1 MKNILIYGDSN
12 VWGQGD
18 NLKRYSAQVRWVNQ
32 LQKQLGDGYEV
43 QPAGLPGRIAGSY
56 DHVDQSKNGKDSF
69 EAICRQ
75 ASPLD
80 LVIIALGTNDCK
92 DRYDP
97 TPNQIYDDLLWY
109 RDAVAKLSEDVS
121 YVAPASIM
129 YIAPPNLRRSQDFVG
144 SEEKRQA
151 LVALLEGSGEQVII
165 PGEISLSSDG
175 VHFSPEGHEEM
186 SKLMKTKLTEMG
198 I

>member
-12 VWGQGD
+12 VWGQDD
-18 NLKRYSAQVRWVNQ
+18 NLKRYSAQARWVNQ
-32 LQKQLGDGYEV
+32 LQKQLGDGHEV
-43 QPAGLPGRIAGSY
+43 QPAGLPGRIAGGY
-56 DHVDQSKNGKDSF
+56 DHADQSKNGKDSF
-69 EAICRQ
+69 EVICRQ
-75 ASPLD
+75 ASPLN

-92 DRYDP
+92 DKYSF
-97 TPNQIYDDLLWY
+97 TPDQIYDDLLWY
-109 RDAVAKLSEDVS
+109 RDAVAQLSEDV

-129 YIAPPNLRRSQDFVG
+129 YIAPPNFRRSQAFMG
-144 SEEKRQA
+144 SEEKQQA

>member
-12 VWGQGD
+12 VWGQD
-18 NLKRYSAQVRWVNQ
+18 DSLKRYSAQVRWVNQ

-92 DRYDP
+92 DRYNS
-97 TPNQIYDDLLWY
+97 TPSQIYDDLLWY
-109 RDAVAKLSEDVS
+109 RDAVAQLSEDV

-129 YIAPPNLRRSQDFVG
+129 YIAPPNFRRSQAFMG
-144 SEEKRQA
+144 SEEKQQA
-151 LVALLEGSGEQVII
+151 LVALLEGSSEQVII